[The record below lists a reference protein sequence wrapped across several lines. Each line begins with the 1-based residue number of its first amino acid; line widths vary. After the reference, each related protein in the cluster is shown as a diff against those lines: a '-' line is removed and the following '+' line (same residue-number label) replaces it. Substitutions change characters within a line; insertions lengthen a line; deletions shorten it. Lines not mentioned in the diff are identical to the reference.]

1 MKKIAE
7 AAQGRWPEIL
17 AHFGIG
23 LPARGKHGPC
33 PACGG
38 KDRFRFDDKEQR
50 GTFYCSGC
58 GAGDGFI
65 LLQKVKGISLQAATE
80 AVAVMLGIT
89 PDQKPTVKDDPT
101 KAMRALWDRA
111 RKPSEG
117 GPVQRYLYNRLGPH
131 EPPQSIRECMSV
143 YDPETKQS
151 YPAMIAKIASP
162 ENRAINLHITYLTID
177 GQKAATP
184 KPKRVMAGKL
194 PEGCAIRLA
203 PAAEVMGIAEGI
215 ETAIAA
221 SIWFEMPVWAAV
233 SGVGLSKWAP
243 PSAAKTIYVFADND
257 KSFAGQ
263 AKAYALAHR
272 LTVMFK
278 RDVVLKMP
286 TSRNEDRDWNDVLAE
301 YNAEQS
307 MGELTNPF
315 A

>member
-1 MKKIAE
+1 MKFVVD
-7 AAQGRWPEIL
+7 AAKGHWPEIL
-17 AHFGIG
+17 AHFGVS

-38 KDRFRFDDKEQR
+38 KDRFRFDDKEGR
-50 GTFYCSGC
+50 GSFYCSGC

-80 AVAVMLGIT
+80 SVSILLGVT
-89 PDQKPTVKDDPT
+89 FSQKPTVKDDPK

-111 RKPSEG
+111 RKPSDD

-131 EPPQSIRECMSV
+131 EPPLSIRECMSV
-143 YDPETKQS
+143 YDPETKQNF
-151 YPAMIAKIASP
+151 PAMIAKIASP
-162 ENRAINLHITYLTID
+162 ENKAENLHITYLTPD
-177 GQKAATP
+177 GRKAATP

-194 PEGCAIRLA
+194 PEGSAIRLA
-203 PAAEVMGIAEGI
+203 APAEVMGIAEGI
-215 ETAIAA
+215 ETAMAA

-233 SGVGLSKWAP
+233 SGVGLSKWTP
-243 PSAAKTIYVFADND
+243 PATAKTIYIFGDND
-257 KSFAGQ
+257 LSYAGQ

-278 RDVVLKMP
+278 REVAVKIP
-286 TSRNEDRDWNDVLAE
+286 TSRKEDRDWNDVLAE
-301 YNAEQS
+301 YNAELS
-307 MGELTNPF
+307 MWELTNPF

>member
-7 AAQGRWPEIL
+7 AAQGRWLEIL

-111 RKPSEG
+111 YKPVDG
-117 GPVQRYLYNRLGPH
+117 GPVDLYLQNRLGCH
-131 EPPQSIRECMSV
+131 EPPLSIREHYDV

-162 ENRAINLHITYLTID
+162 ENKAVNLHITYLTFD
-177 GQKAATP
+177 GRKADIP

-215 ETAIAA
+215 ETAMAA
-221 SIWFEMPVWAAV
+221 SIMFDMPVWAAV
-233 SGVGLSKWAP
+233 SGVGLSKWTP
-243 PSAAKTIYVFADND
+243 PASAKIIYVFGDND
-257 KSFAGQ
+257 ESFAGQ
-263 AKAYALAHR
+263 SKAYALAHR
-272 LTVMFK
+272 LAVIFK
-278 RDVVLKMP
+278 REVVVELP
-286 TSRNEDRDWNDVLAE
+286 AIAGNDWNDDLSAF
-301 YNAEQS
+301 NAGQS

-315 A
+315 R